1 MRRALLP
8 VVLFLPDAVC
18 PAVVGAGTC
27 IIGFPTAVSVIL
39 HVGAVSIIGVAV
51 AAVGE
56 VIDTAVV

>member
-1 MRRALLP
+1 MP
-8 VVLFLPDAVC
+8 VISLLPDAVC
-18 PAVVGAGTC
+18 PAVVGIGAC
-27 IIGFPTAVSVIL
+27 IIGLPAAVSVIL